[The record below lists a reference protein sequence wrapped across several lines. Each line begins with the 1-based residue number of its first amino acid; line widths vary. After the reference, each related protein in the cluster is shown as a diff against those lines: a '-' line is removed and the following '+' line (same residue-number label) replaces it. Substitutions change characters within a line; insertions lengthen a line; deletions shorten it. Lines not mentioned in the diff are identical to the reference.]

1 MGVCIGWTVRIEEY
15 IIFKFLVFF
24 LRKMVLQLRTK
35 VFNAIV
41 KQDISFFDENRTGEL
56 TNRLSSDTQV
66 VQDSVTGN
74 IASFIQSL
82 IHIIGSLIVMFYLNL
97 KLTLILMIVVPIIIL
112 IAMKYGN
119 IVENLRKKFQDQLA
133 QSSAIADESI
143 SNIREYFF

>member
-1 MGVCIGWTVRIEEY
+1 
-15 IIFKFLVFF
+15 
-24 LRKMVLQLRTK
+24 MVLRLRTK

-82 IHIIGSLIVMFYLNL
+82 IHIIGSLIIIFYLNW
-97 KLTLILMIVVPIIIL
+97 KLTLVLMIVVPIIIL